1 MVLVVIKTFD
11 ILELVASR
19 NGQPISLTEIS
30 DELQLNQA
38 TAANIIKTMV
48 AKEYLEHIGKKKGY
62 RLGPAAYR
70 ITNEVSYEQE
80 LLTAARD
87 VMDELTGKLNE
98 SSILGVLR
106 NNKRHILH
114 VVNSNQEVQVQLRSD
129 RNVYETA
136 SGRLLLAFLPEKQL
150 ESFLKQNGLPD
161 RTLWKE
167 GSSLKNLKQELE
179 KIKKEGFVMTH
190 LTNRHVRGFAV
201 PVSAENKVVAGLS
214 VFLPDYRYTTAKHKI
229 IRQSLKEASYAIS
242 TRLQKGNNPSTL
254 FY

>member
-30 DELQLNQA
+30 AELKLNQA

-62 RLGPAAYR
+62 RLGQAAYR
-70 ITNEVSYEQE
+70 ITNEISFEQE

-87 VMDELTGKLNE
+87 AMDELTRKLNE
-98 SSILGVLR
+98 SSILGTLR
-106 NNKRHILH
+106 NNKRHTLH

-136 SGRLLLAFLPEKQL
+136 SGRLLLAYLSDKQL
-150 ESFLKQNGLPD
+150 ESFLKQNGLPEKN
-161 RTLWKE
+161 LWKE
-167 GSSLKNLKQELE
+167 ASSFKSLKEELA
-179 KIKKEGFVMTH
+179 KIKEDGFVMTH
-190 LTNRHVRGFAV
+190 LINRHVRGFAV
-201 PVSAENKVVAGLS
+201 PVFAEEKVVAGLS
-214 VFLPDYRYTTAKHKI
+214 VFLPDYRYTLAKHKI
-229 IRQSLKEASYAIS
+229 IRQTLKEASYAIS
-242 TRLQKGNNPSTL
+242 MRLQNGKHASTP

>member
-19 NGQPISLTEIS
+19 NGTPISLTEIS
-30 DELQLNQA
+30 AELQLNQA

-48 AKEYLEHIGKKKGY
+48 AKGYLEHIGKKKGY

-70 ITNEVSYEQE
+70 ITNEVAYEQE

-87 VMDELTGKLNE
+87 VMNELTHKLNE
-98 SSILGVLR
+98 SSILGILR

-136 SGRLLLAFLPEKQL
+136 SGRLLLAFLSEKQL
-150 ESFLKQNGLPD
+150 EDFLKQNGYPD
-161 RTLWKE
+161 ATLWKE
-167 GSSLKNLKQELE
+167 GSSLKTLKAELTR
-179 KIKKEGFVMTH
+179 IKKEGFVMTH
-190 LTNRHVRGFAV
+190 LINRHVRGFAV
-201 PVSAENKVVAGLS
+201 PVFAEDKVVAGLS
-214 VFLPDYRYTTAKHKI
+214 VFLPDYRYTLARHKI
-229 IRQSLKEASYAIS
+229 IRQSLQEASYAIS
-242 TRLQKGNNPSTL
+242 MHLKKANRTL
-254 FY
+254 PK